1 MTLGFMRE
9 FLFKCNSYACKW
21 TWNLTRVMEKQ
32 VGTTKMLGK
41 VSIVIIET
49 CFNREADEGGQHK
62 QEQQLNSR
70 RDASN
75 LLKGGSDD
83 GVCLMTVLF

>member
-1 MTLGFMRE
+1 
-9 FLFKCNSYACKW
+9 
-21 TWNLTRVMEKQ
+21 
-32 VGTTKMLGK
+32 MLGK

-83 GVCLMTVLF
+83 GVGLMTVLF

>member
-1 MTLGFMRE
+1 MWLPHLFKLNEQQKTRTLMTLGFMRE

-62 QEQQLNSR
+62 QEQQLNS
-70 RDASN
+70 
-75 LLKGGSDD
+75 
-83 GVCLMTVLF
+83 

>member
-1 MTLGFMRE
+1 
-9 FLFKCNSYACKW
+9 
-21 TWNLTRVMEKQ
+21 MEKQ

-62 QEQQLNSR
+62 QEQQLNS
-70 RDASN
+70 
-75 LLKGGSDD
+75 
-83 GVCLMTVLF
+83 